1 MNRFRVFL
9 KNFTAGRKALAKRM
23 GIYLGTA
30 LAAFEVVNIFL
41 EDGAMAEFCANT
53 SLFGVSLKSM
63 LTNVLLYLGVGA
75 LLAVIRQSAFAHY
88 TARIA
93 GTDVTLEISMADIFS
108 NNGEL
113 VVPCNTT
120 FAGRSDV
127 IGDKSI
133 QSQMT
138 ARLRQP
144 KDSKLS
150 NDEYFEQTVREALG
164 TPACQSRK
172 LPQQR
177 ELAGRLYDEY
187 SYGTMA
193 NVTLPLDGK
202 SRNVIL
208 LAVAQMQEA
217 HKPRTDGIRLM
228 QSIDD
233 MWEQIAQDRTRE
245 QTLVVPVM
253 GTGSAGITDKPQQ
266 TVARYI
272 LRTFA
277 DNASRL
283 GIRRLILSVYP
294 QDYLDNKIDLEEL
307 RAYADYLCR
316 FPDSDFDIR

>member
-1 MNRFRVFL
+1 MKQFRIFL
-9 KNFTAGRKALAKRM
+9 KNFTAGRKALIKRM

-41 EDGAMAEFCANT
+41 EDGAMADFCAST
-53 SLFGVSLKSM
+53 DIFGVNLKGL
-63 LTNVLLYLGVGA
+63 LTNVLLYLAFGA
-75 LLAVIRQSAFAHY
+75 ALAIVRQSAFAHY
-88 TARIA
+88 SAKIA
-93 GTDVTLEISMADIFS
+93 GTDVTMEISMADIFS
-108 NNGEL
+108 NPGEL

-144 KDSKLS
+144 KDSTLS
-150 NDEYFEQTVREALG
+150 NDDYFEQTVRTALAA
-164 TPACQSRK
+164 PSCESRK
-172 LPQQR
+172 LPEQR
-177 ELAGRLYDEY
+177 ELAARPYNEY

-193 NVTLPLDGK
+193 CVDLPIDGK
-202 SRNVIL
+202 SRHVIL
-208 LAVAQMQEA
+208 LAVAEMLEA
-217 HKPRTDGIRLM
+217 HKPKTDGAHLM

-233 MWEQIAQDRTRE
+233 MWEQIARNRTRE
-245 QTLVVPVM
+245 QTLVVPIM

-266 TVARYI
+266 TVARYL

-277 DNASRL
+277 DNAHRL
-283 GIRRLILSVYP
+283 GIHKFILSVYP

-316 FPDSDFDIR
+316 FPDSDFDIQ